1 MHIDNSARP
10 EFSADTVMFDTV
22 FTTIGSITKQLMVY
36 NRNSDWLRI
45 DEISLARGNSG
56 FRLNIDGIQQ
66 NNVKDL
72 EIPPDDSIY
81 IFIEVTVDPNGSN
94 NPMVIQDSIT
104 FRCDGYFKD
113 IDLVAFGQDCHIFNG
128 QMFNSQIWV
137 NDKPYLIFNSMA
149 VDTNQTL
156 TVEAGCTIHFHRNS
170 SMYILGTLKVNGTFE
185 EPVTFRGDRLEH
197 IYDDIPGQWGYI
209 HLLAG
214 SKNNQINYAVIKN
227 GIIGLQV
234 DTVVNANPTLTISNT
249 RIENMSVVGL
259 FTQEA
264 FVKADNCLIANCGQ
278 YAVVLSIGGCYE
290 FYHCTIANYWGFTNR
305 STPSLVLNNYY
316 EDIYGNINIRPLE
329 KAIFGN
335 CIIYGNRDEE
345 ILLDE
350 FPGTGQFFSY
360 KFDHC
365 LVRTDNSVF
374 DNDDPLHFVDIIKNL
389 DPNFVS
395 TWEYDYRL
403 DTLSPAKDN
412 GDINIGNLFPLDIN
426 GISRIADGKPDIGAY
441 ERVE

>member
-1 MHIDNSARP
+1 
-10 EFSADTVMFDTV
+10 
-22 FTTIGSITKQLMVY
+22 
-36 NRNSDWLRI
+36 
-45 DEISLARGNSG
+45 
-56 FRLNIDGIQQ
+56 
-66 NNVKDL
+66 
-72 EIPPDDSIY
+72 
-81 IFIEVTVDPNGSN
+81 
-94 NPMVIQDSIT
+94 
-104 FRCDGYFKD
+104 
-113 IDLVAFGQDCHIFNG
+113 
-128 QMFNSQIWV
+128 
-137 NDKPYLIFNSMA
+137 
-149 VDTNQTL
+149 
-156 TVEAGCTIHFHRNS
+156 
-170 SMYILGTLKVNGTFE
+170 MYILGTLKVNGTFE

-197 IYDDIPGQWGYI
+197 IYDDIQGQWGYI